1 MKKKKL
7 FLAAFL
13 GCSIYAVS
21 LSSNVEA
28 QELTPQNEV
37 SVQVY
42 APSKNGPLY
51 KYVSNVYRYSA
62 WRGGDVWTLTN
73 TTPDKVYYN
82 DGKYNGYL
90 YRKGTWMEHN
100 PKTNKTRWVSVYG
113 GNTRL
118 IAYGLATN

>member
-42 APSKNGPLY
+42 APSKNGLY
-51 KYVSNVYRYSA
+51 ISMYLMCIDTVL
-62 WRGGDVWTLTN
+62 GGVEMF
-73 TTPDKVYYN
+73 
-82 DGKYNGYL
+82 G
-90 YRKGTWMEHN
+90 H
-100 PKTNKTRWVSVYG
+100 
-113 GNTRL
+113 
-118 IAYGLATN
+118 

>member
-42 APSKNGPLY
+42 AP
-51 KYVSNVYRYSA
+51 
-62 WRGGDVWTLTN
+62 N